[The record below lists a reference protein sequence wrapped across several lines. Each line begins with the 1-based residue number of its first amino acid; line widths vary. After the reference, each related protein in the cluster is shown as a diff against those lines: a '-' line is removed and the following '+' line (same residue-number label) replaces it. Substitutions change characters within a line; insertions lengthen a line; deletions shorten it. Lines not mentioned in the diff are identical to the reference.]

1 MSFVSP
7 IRAFCWPVFRTIV
20 RRKENA
26 MLFFLLLAIAVV
38 AAARAAQS
46 ALASLRSLPRSNEDW
61 IWY

>member
-7 IRAFCWPVFRTIV
+7 TRAFCWSMFRTTV
-20 RRKENA
+20 RRKGNA
-26 MLFFLLLAIAVV
+26 MLFIILALA
-38 AAARAAQS
+38 ALGAARAAQS

>member
-1 MSFVSP
+1 LSP
-7 IRAFCWPVFRTIV
+7 HKGFLLVHISHNRA
-20 RRKENA
+20 KKGNA
-26 MLFFLLLAIAVV
+26 MLFLLFLSIAAL